1 MNIGAETVIAV
12 TGATRGI
19 GRATSLALAGRGA
32 RIAVL
37 ARDAAALDELEA
49 AMRAAGAADVFPL
62 AGDVSEPAVTSSW
75 MTGILDRWGRI
86 DVLVNNA
93 GFSIKKPVEELTD
106 EDWRAVIETNL
117 TGPFRLMRAA
127 VPPMKRQGG
136 GHIINV
142 SSISGEVG
150 FPGGGVYCASKF
162 GLQGVSDCLMQEVR
176 RDGIKVTILGP
187 GSVDT
192 RFDDK
197 DPAADNSW
205 KIPPEEIARTI
216 VYLIESP
223 DNTVPT
229 KVQIRPTLKGR

>member
-1 MNIGAETVIAV
+1 MEISGKTVIAV

-19 GRATSLALAGRGA
+19 GRETVLALARRGA
-32 RIAVL
+32 RVAIL
-37 ARDAAALDELEA
+37 ARGREAVGALEPEL
-49 AMRAAGAADVFPL
+49 RALGAADVITR
-62 AGDVSEPAVTSSW
+62 AGDVSVAAVTTAW
-75 MTGILDRWGRI
+75 TNDILARWGRL

-93 GFSIKKPVEELTD
+93 GFSIKKPVAELTD
-106 EDWRAVIETNL
+106 EDWDAVIATNL
-117 TGPFRLMRAA
+117 TGAFRLMRAA

-192 RFDDK
+192 RFDTSEPD
-197 DPAADNSW
+197 ADNSW
-205 KIPPEEIARTI
+205 KIPPAEIARTI

-229 KVQIRPTLKGR
+229 KIQIRPTLKGR